1 MNELALADYADYV
14 DYAENAEYEKCKEYA
29 ENATLSNQT
38 YQTKPT
44 QPNLPNQTYQT
55 KPIKLSL
62 LDQVKPTKL
71 DPPTKPKQLVKVV
84 NAWVRSAFG
93 NVLTFVLLISSQLI
107 PYFQCS
113 LPCRLM
119 YISGFLRASPVNCA
133 VVKIHRKKCILSS
146 VSPVRSLVTENGSA
160 FLSFSFLQ
168 SQDT

>member
-1 MNELALADYADYV
+1 MIPYITNQLFLVHASLLVWKTERPCHEAWLVKDEWHYWWGFKNELQQILPP
-14 DYAENAEYEKCKEYA
+14 
-29 ENATLSNQT
+29 TLSIT
-38 YQTKPT
+38 SF
-44 QPNLPNQTYQT
+44 
-55 KPIKLSL
+55 I
-62 LDQVKPTKL
+62 D
-71 DPPTKPKQLVKVV
+71 DLVLILVEK
-84 NAWVRSAFG
+84 F
-93 NVLTFVLLISSQLI
+93 LTFVLFISSQLI

-168 SQDT
+168 SQDTWYQSSQVKYVCL